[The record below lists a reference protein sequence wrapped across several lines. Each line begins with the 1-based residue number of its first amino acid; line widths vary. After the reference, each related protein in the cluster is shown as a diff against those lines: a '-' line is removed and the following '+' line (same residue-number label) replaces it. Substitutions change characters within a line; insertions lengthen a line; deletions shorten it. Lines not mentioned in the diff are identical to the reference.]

1 MTNSG
6 KTIVIIDD
14 ERTIQATLT
23 SVLQRHGYEV
33 HIGPTASQGKKKVDE
48 IRPDLVLLDL
58 GLPDADG
65 IDVLRDLK
73 TAHPDVPVMI
83 LTAHDSLANAIESI
97 KLGAYHFLAKPYA
110 VEELLSLCGR
120 ALEQRALTHEAA
132 TLRVEKEQLQ
142 EKLRKAEEQLAPVS
156 ISRRI
161 REVEQ
166 LISRVAPSEANVLLT
181 GESGVGKEV
190 FAQEVHRHSNR
201 RSRSMVKLNCGAFP
215 ANMIEAELFGYAK
228 GAFTGAVQAFP
239 GMIAEADGG
248 TLFLDEITEMPIE
261 LQTRFLRVLQERE
274 YRPLG
279 TTKSV
284 PANFRLVAACN
295 RIPAHAVRD
304 GKLRQDLYF
313 RLKTFEIEIP
323 PLRDR
328 REDIPKLADTFL
340 RRFAAQLG
348 REVPQLSSECLEVL
362 RVYPWPGNVRELQN
376 AIEHSLVLCDG
387 PVLTVQCLPRE
398 IRMPEL
404 AAAAAAAAGSP
415 NAPQTLEE
423 VEKQALMDALRRA
436 NGNKKRAAEI
446 LGIHRPTLYAKLRRF
461 GLADQISSTEAAPT
475 EEGAV

>member
-1 MTNSG
+1 
-6 KTIVIIDD
+6 
-14 ERTIQATLT
+14 
-23 SVLQRHGYEV
+23 
-33 HIGPTASQGKKKVDE
+33 
-48 IRPDLVLLDL
+48 
-58 GLPDADG
+58 
-65 IDVLRDLK
+65 
-73 TAHPDVPVMI
+73 
-83 LTAHDSLANAIESI
+83 
-97 KLGAYHFLAKPYA
+97 
-110 VEELLSLCGR
+110 
-120 ALEQRALTHEAA
+120 
-132 TLRVEKEQLQ
+132 
-142 EKLRKAEEQLAPVS
+142 
-156 ISRRI
+156 
-161 REVEQ
+161 
-166 LISRVAPSEANVLLT
+166 
-181 GESGVGKEV
+181 
-190 FAQEVHRHSNR
+190 
-201 RSRSMVKLNCGAFP
+201 MVKLNCGAFP

-274 YRPLG
+274 FRPLG
-279 TTKSV
+279 TTKSI

-340 RRFAAQLG
+340 RRFAVQLG
-348 REVPQLSSECLEVL
+348 REVPQISSECLEVL

-387 PVLTVQCLPRE
+387 SVLTAECLPRE

-404 AAAAAAAAGSP
+404 VAAATASP

-423 VEKQALMDALRRA
+423 VEKQALVDALRRA
-436 NGNKKRAAEI
+436 HGNKKRAAEI
-446 LGIHRPTLYAKLRRF
+446 LAGHSPPDPLREVAPLRLGRPNQLPGIQPGRGVTGLIDSVRRK
-461 GLADQISSTEAAPT
+461 P
-475 EEGAV
+475 

>member
-1 MTNSG
+1 MTNNSG

-14 ERTIQATLT
+14 ERTIQATLS

-33 HIGPTASQGKKKVDE
+33 QIGPTAMQGKKKVAE
-48 IRPDLVLLDL
+48 VRPDLVLLDL

-65 IDVLRDLK
+65 LDVLRELK
-73 TAHPDVPVMI
+73 ETHPDVPVMI

-120 ALEQRALTHEAA
+120 ALEQRALSHEAA
-132 TLRVEKEQLQ
+132 TLRVEKEELQ
-142 EKLRKAEEQLAPVS
+142 AKLRLAEEQLAPVS

-166 LISRVAPSEANVLLT
+166 LIDRVAPSEANILLT

-190 FAQEVHRHSNR
+190 FAQEIHRRSNR
-201 RSRSMVKLNCGAFP
+201 ASGQMVKLNCGAFP
-215 ANMIEAELFGYAK
+215 PNMIEGELFGYAK

-248 TLFLDEITEMPIE
+248 TLFLDEITEMPVE

-274 YRPLG
+274 FRPLG
-279 TTKSV
+279 TTKSI

-295 RIPAHAVRD
+295 RVPAHAVRD

-340 RRFAAQLG
+340 RRFAKQLG
-348 REVPQLSSECLEVL
+348 REVPQLSPECLEVL
-362 RVYPWPGNVRELQN
+362 RNYPWPGNVRELQN

-387 PVLTVQCLPRE
+387 PILTARCLPRE
-398 IRMPEL
+398 VQMPEL
-404 AAAAAAAAGSP
+404 AAAVPGSAS
-415 NAPQTLEE
+415 APQTLEE
-423 VEKQALMDALRRA
+423 VEKQALVEALRRA

-461 GLADQISSTEAAPT
+461 GLIDRTASPSPSSTEPT
-475 EEGAV
+475 PY

>member
-1 MTNSG
+1 MSNAG
-6 KTIVIIDD
+6 KTIVLIDD
-14 ERTIQATLT
+14 ERTIQATLS
-23 SVLQRHGYEV
+23 SVLQRHGYTV
-33 HIGPTASQGKKKVDE
+33 HIGPTAAQGRKKVE
-48 IRPDLVLLDL
+48 ETKPDLVLLDL

-83 LTAHDSLANAIESI
+83 LTANDSLANAIESI
-97 KLGAYHFLAKPYA
+97 KLGAFHFLAKPYA

-120 ALEQRALTHEAA
+120 ALEQRALSHEAA

-142 EKLRKAEEQLAPVS
+142 EKLRRAEEQLAPVS
-156 ISRRI
+156 ISRRM

-166 LISRVAPSEANVLLT
+166 LIARVAPSEANVLLT

-190 FAQEVHRHSNR
+190 FAQEVHRHSHRANK
-201 RSRSMVKLNCGAFP
+201 SMVKLNCGAFP

-274 YRPLG
+274 FRPLG
-279 TTKSV
+279 TTKSI

-304 GKLRQDLYF
+304 GQLRQDLYF

-340 RRFAAQLG
+340 RRFSVQLG
-348 REVPQLSSECLEVL
+348 RELPQFSPECLEMM
-362 RVYPWPGNVRELQN
+362 RKYPWPGNVRELQN
-376 AIEHSLVLCDG
+376 AIEHALVLSEG
-387 PVLTVQCLPRE
+387 TVLGVQCLPRE
-398 IRMPEL
+398 IHMPEL
-404 AAAAAAAAGSP
+404 ATAVPGSAS
-415 NAPQTLEE
+415 APQTLEE
-423 VEKQALMDALRRA
+423 VEKQALMEALRRA

-461 GLADQISSTEAAPT
+461 GLAERITPSTSETAAPT
-475 EEGAV
+475 IP

>member
-1 MTNSG
+1 
-6 KTIVIIDD
+6 
-14 ERTIQATLT
+14 
-23 SVLQRHGYEV
+23 
-33 HIGPTASQGKKKVDE
+33 
-48 IRPDLVLLDL
+48 
-58 GLPDADG
+58 
-65 IDVLRDLK
+65 
-73 TAHPDVPVMI
+73 
-83 LTAHDSLANAIESI
+83 
-97 KLGAYHFLAKPYA
+97 
-110 VEELLSLCGR
+110 
-120 ALEQRALTHEAA
+120 
-132 TLRVEKEQLQ
+132 
-142 EKLRKAEEQLAPVS
+142 
-156 ISRRI
+156 
-161 REVEQ
+161 VEQ

-190 FAQEVHRHSNR
+190 FALEVHR
-201 RSRSMVKLNCGAFP
+201 RSPRAARSMVKLNCAAFP

-248 TLFLDEITEMPIE
+248 TLFLDEITEMPVE

-279 TTKSV
+279 TTKSI

-295 RIPAHAVRD
+295 RLPAHAVRD

-340 RRFAAQLG
+340 RRFATQLG
-348 REVPQLSSECLEVL
+348 REVPQLSPECLEVL
-362 RVYPWPGNVRELQN
+362 RNYPWPGNVRELQN

-387 PVLTVQCLPRE
+387 PVLSPQCLPRE
-398 IRMPEL
+398 VQMPEL
-404 AAAAAAAAGSP
+404 AAMPSSAS
-415 NAPQTLEE
+415 APQTLEE
-423 VEKQALMDALRRA
+423 VEKQALVEALRRA

-461 GLADQISSTEAAPT
+461 GLADRIGSPSPDAIEPTAP
-475 EEGAV
+475 

>member
-1 MTNSG
+1 MTNNSG

-14 ERTIQATLT
+14 ERTIQATLS

-33 HIGPTASQGKKKVDE
+33 HIGPTATQGKKKVEE
-48 IRPDLVLLDL
+48 ISPDLVLLDL

-65 IDVLRDLK
+65 IDVLRELK
-73 TAHPDVPVMI
+73 SSHPDVPVMI

-97 KLGAYHFLAKPYA
+97 KLGAFHFLAKPYA
-110 VEELLSLCGR
+110 VEELLSLCAR
-120 ALEQRALTHEAA
+120 ALEQRALSHEAA
-132 TLRVEKEQLQ
+132 SLRVEKEELQ
-142 EKLRKAEEQLAPVS
+142 AKLRIAEEQLAPVS

-166 LISRVAPSEANVLLT
+166 LIDRVAPSEANVLLT

-190 FAQEVHRHSNR
+190 FAQEIHR
-201 RSRSMVKLNCGAFP
+201 RSSRASGPMVKLNCGAFP
-215 ANMIEAELFGYAK
+215 PNMIEGELFGYAK

-274 YRPLG
+274 FRPLG
-279 TTKSV
+279 TTKSI

-295 RIPAHAVRD
+295 RVPAHAVRD

-328 REDIPKLADTFL
+328 REDIPKLVDTFL
-340 RRFAAQLG
+340 RRFATQLG
-348 REVPQLSSECLEVL
+348 REIPQLAPECLEVL
-362 RVYPWPGNVRELQN
+362 RNYPWPGNVRELQN

-387 PVLTVQCLPRE
+387 PILTARCLPRE
-398 IRMPEL
+398 VQMPEL
-404 AAAAAAAAGSP
+404 AAVPGSAS
-415 NAPQTLEE
+415 APQTLEE
-423 VEKQALMDALRRA
+423 VEKQALVDALRRA

-461 GLADQISSTEAAPT
+461 GLIDRAASPAPNSTEPT
-475 EEGAV
+475 AY